1 MLMTINYVLSDR
13 IVTYTREIYNV
24 LDFFGDIGGV
34 TEIVILFV
42 GAIILPAQR
51 HIYIL

>member
-1 MLMTINYVLSDR
+1 MLMSVNYALAMQVLSYR
-13 IVTYTREIYNV
+13 REVYNI

-34 TEIVILFV
+34 TEIFILFV
-42 GAIILPAQR
+42 GIIMLPAQR